1 MPYLLVLERASGTH
15 KHSVQQALGLLTST
29 CSVVCL
35 FPQVHSNKL
44 RLAALEVPGF
54 IFLWCLGAQRKGM
67 VISMNRTYHRGDM
80 YYADLG
86 RGIGSEQE
94 GYRPV
99 LIIQNDTGNKHSPTV
114 IVAAISSKVDAK
126 AKLPTHYLLKAENGL
141 ELPSLVLMEQL
152 RTIDKR
158 RLETYIGHLEEQHIR
173 RLNRALAVS
182 VGLIEETSKNL
193 IMCLCPACANNFYG
207 TGSYYLRR
215 VHPGR
220 VEKDICT
227 YCGQRPG
234 FDYEVVKRH
243 Q

>member
-1 MPYLLVLERASGTH
+1 M
-15 KHSVQQALGLLTST
+15 QQTEWVY
-29 CSVVCL
+29 CPVC
-35 FPQVHSNKL
+35 
-44 RLAALEVPGF
+44 
-54 IFLWCLGAQRKGM
+54 
-67 VISMNRTYHRGDM
+67 
-80 YYADLG
+80 
-86 RGIGSEQE
+86 
-94 GYRPV
+94 
-99 LIIQNDTGNKHSPTV
+99 GNKTRDRIREDTALINYPLYCP
-114 IVAAISSKVDAK
+114 K

-182 VGLIEETSKNL
+182 VGLIEETPKNL

-234 FDYEVVKRH
+234 FDYEVIKRK
-243 Q
+243 QEAEK

>member
-1 MPYLLVLERASGTH
+1 MKTRGLFYLSLAFILFCCP
-15 KHSVQQALGLLTST
+15 ALHRRHLPPAFQRE
-29 CSVVCL
+29 VIDM
-35 FPQVHSNKL
+35 NK
-44 RLAALEVPGF
+44 
-54 IFLWCLGAQRKGM
+54 
-67 VISMNRTYHRGDM
+67 TYLRGDM

-158 RLETYIGHLEEQHIR
+158 RLETYIGHLEEPHIR

-182 VGLIEETSKNL
+182 VGLIEETPKNL

-234 FDYEVVKRH
+234 FDYEVIKRK
-243 Q
+243 QEAEK